1 MLNEL
6 KDKVAIITG
15 AASGIG
21 RAAVEVF
28 AREGATLVLADIN
41 EPGGVAAA
49 KAVVD
54 AGGNAAFTRCDV
66 TKEAEVGALTKF
78 ALDKFGAIHCAFNN
92 AGAGGPSKAVTAL
105 TEADWLAR
113 VQLNL
118 MSVGYC
124 MKHQIPVMKR
134 QGGGAIVNTA
144 SVCGVIGIAGLGPYS
159 AAKAGIMALSRV
171 AAAES
176 SKDGVRINVIAPGI
190 TGQKPE
196 RKELHGAVDWV
207 SQLRIPRGRIG
218 EFSEIAEIAAFL
230 CSSRS
235 SVMTGAVVFGDSGLA
250 AI

>member
-1 MLNEL
+1 MQSEL

-21 RAAVEVF
+21 RASVDVF

-41 EPGGVAAA
+41 DQGGIAAA

-54 AGGNAAFTRCDV
+54 AGGKAAFTHCDV
-66 TKEAEVGALTKF
+66 TKEADVEALTRF
-78 ALDKFGAIHCAFNN
+78 TLDRFGAIHCAFNN
-92 AGAGGPSKAVTAL
+92 AGAGGAWKAVTEQ
-105 TEADWLAR
+105 TEEDWLAR
-113 VQLNL
+113 LQLNL

-124 MKHQIPVMKR
+124 MKHQIPVMKK
-134 QGGGAIVNTA
+134 QGGGSIVNTA
-144 SVCGVIGIAGLGPYS
+144 SVCGAIGIAGLGPYS

-176 SKDGVRINVIAPGI
+176 SKDGVRINVIAPGM
-190 TGQKPE
+190 TGAKPE
-196 RKELHGAVDWV
+196 RKAQHGAVDWV
-207 SQLRIPRGRIG
+207 AQLRIPNGRIG
-218 EFSEIAEIAAFL
+218 EYSEIAEIAAFL

-235 SVMTGAVVFGDSGLA
+235 SVMTGAVVFADGGLS